1 MLHQLPVDLTAAAQ
15 LIAVEIEHPEYAT
28 LINNIREF
36 DWKLINKLRKED
48 IARIQTTGFTFVNK
62 GLDNQRK
69 EFQTFLLQHPSCM
82 SSDFEM
88 IIKKLNIFG
97 QIIAEQRFEELNKT
111 VKKKQPR
118 RKTIKYEPKV
128 EEVEE
133 DEEFVPEEEEE
144 EEERDLTPEEIK
156 KEKIRRW
163 LRSGEETIN
172 LG

>member
-48 IARIQTTGFTFVNK
+48 IARIQATGFTFVNK

-69 EFQTFLLQHPSCM
+69 EFQSFLLEHPSCM
-82 SSDFEM
+82 SSDFEI

-97 QIIAEQRFEELNKT
+97 EIIAQQRMGELNKA
-111 VKKKQPR
+111 VKKKQPK
-118 RKTIKYEPKV
+118 RKAIKYTKPKV
-128 EEVEE
+128 EEVEEEEE

-144 EEERDLTPEEIK
+144 EEDLHQKNINRL
-156 KEKIRRW
+156 RR
-163 LRSGEETIN
+163 RSSN
-172 LG
+172 Y